1 MMRQSRCTPICHCE
15 ECDDPST
22 TLRTSYA
29 SSGIPGKVSS
39 EQTAG
44 IPGIA
49 TSRIAPLLAMTGV
62 AAMSL
67 ALLCAAAPAVAQSY
81 PTKPIRVVTS
91 EPGGGNDFAA
101 RTIGQA
107 VGPRLGQP
115 WIIDNRGGA
124 GGAIAAE
131 IVAKAPADGYTLLVY
146 AANIWLIPLLRKN
159 VPYDVMRD
167 LAPITWA
174 SRSPN
179 TVVVHPSVPV
189 TSIQELIA
197 LAKAK
202 PGQLSYG
209 SGGTGSSTQLA
220 VELFKSMAKVDILR
234 VPYKANAPAIN
245 DLLGGRVQLM
255 FATASSVTP
264 HVKAGRLRALAVT
277 SAEPSPLAPGLPT
290 VASAGLPG
298 YESIS
303 IYGVFAPAKTP
314 PAIIRQLNQAIVA
327 VLSQPEI
334 RERFLNVGV
343 ETVGSSP
350 EQFAAVIR
358 ADIARMTKV
367 IKDAGI
373 RED

>member
-1 MMRQSRCTPICHCE
+1 MSPVKI
-15 ECDDPST
+15 
-22 TLRTSYA
+22 TLGAFCIALCFTSA
-29 SSGIPGKVSS
+29 
-39 EQTAG
+39 
-44 IPGIA
+44 
-49 TSRIAPLLAMTGV
+49 V
-62 AAMSL
+62 AAQ
-67 ALLCAAAPAVAQSY
+67 PY

-91 EPGGGNDFAA
+91 EPGGGNDFTA
-101 RTIGQA
+101 RTVGQA

-159 VPYDVMRD
+159 VPYDAVRD
-167 LAPITWA
+167 FAPITWA
-174 SRSPN
+174 ARSPN

-189 TSIQELIA
+189 NSIQELIA

-220 VELFKSMAKVDILR
+220 VELFKSMAQVDILR

-255 FATASSVTP
+255 FATASAVTP
-264 HVKAGRLRALAVT
+264 HVKSGRLRALAVT

-314 PAIIRQLNQAIVA
+314 QPIVRQLNQAIVG
-327 VLSQPEI
+327 VLNQPEI
-334 RERFLNVGV
+334 RERFLNLGV
-343 ETVGSSP
+343 ETVGSTP
-350 EQFAAVIR
+350 EQFAAVIKS
-358 ADIARMTKV
+358 DIARMAKV